1 VVLQEASPANV
12 TAQLAAALAK
22 PPKRISAAEMAQ
34 IRARFAWG
42 ALVPAF
48 YERIAAELQCVRCL
62 PELEAQSVAEV
73 VAEVMGSGGA
83 GGAGGADGSSRR

>member
-1 VVLQEASPANV
+1 MVLQEASPANV

-22 PPKRISAAEMAQ
+22 PPKPISAAEMAQ

-48 YERIAAELQCVRCL
+48 YERLAAELQCVRCCHYQLLVL
-62 PELEAQSVAEV
+62 P
-73 VAEVMGSGGA
+73 
-83 GGAGGADGSSRR
+83 SSSSSSISSYSSCCCYRATKTQ